1 MKELLPADT
10 IISHYRILAR
20 LGAGSIGEVYLAE
33 DTRLGRHVAL
43 KFLPASYQYD
53 PDRRARFLK
62 EARAASALRSPNIA
76 AIYDIGVHEGASFIA
91 MEYVEGETI
100 ARRLERGPIVIKDV
114 MDIARQVADALD
126 EAHQMRIVHR
136 DIKSSNLMVTERGL
150 VKVLDFG
157 LAKMVE
163 PPQGNLDDEL
173 QPTVALGQQTSLG
186 AVVGTVWYMSPEQAL
201 GKDVDS
207 RSDIFSL
214 GIVIYEMLTGRLPF
228 EGESATAVID
238 LIVHQEPPALA
249 RFNYNVPAELER
261 ITRKCL
267 EKDRER
273 RYQSA
278 RDLLTDLRNL
288 QRDAETGAL
297 STSQIQRQTQAGR
310 GARARKAI
318 DSLAILPFANVSNEP
333 DTDYLSDGI
342 TESIINNLSQ
352 LPKLRVMARST
363 VFRYKGREID
373 PREVGRDLNVRA
385 VLTGRLLQRGELL
398 VIKAELVDAADGSQL
413 WGEQYNRQMAD
424 IFTIEE
430 EISKEISEKLRL
442 KLSGAQ
448 KKRLT
453 KRHTENTK
461 AYHLYL
467 KGRFHWNKRI
477 EEELKKGIQ
486 YFEQAIAVDD
496 DYALAYAGLADSYNI
511 LVSYSALAPKEAF
524 PKAKMA
530 AGRALQIDERLGE
543 AHASMAFVRFG
554 FDWDFGEAELEFKR
568 SIELTPGYAA
578 AHLWHALYL
587 AAMERLDE
595 AETEINHAQELDPLS
610 LPIMT
615 NVGWI
620 HHLSR
625 RYDRAID
632 AYKKALEMEPNFILA
647 RRRLGQTYEQKSMFD
662 EALAEF
668 QRTLAVFAGDTES
681 IAALGHA
688 YAASGRERE
697 AYDIIERLTELG
709 TQRYIPSYFNARIHT
724 ALGQKDQAFEWL
736 EKAYKERYG
745 FLVYLKVEP
754 SFDPLRQD
762 PRFEELAHR
771 VGLQ

>member
-1 MKELLPADT
+1 MIEGNV
-10 IISHYRILAR
+10 SHYRIVKP
-20 LGAGSIGEVYLAE
+20 LGAGGMGEVYLAE
-33 DTRLGRHVAL
+33 DTRLGRQVAL
-43 KFLPASYQYD
+43 KFLPASFQYD

-76 AIYDIGVHEGASFIA
+76 AIYDIGEHEGSSFIA

-100 ARRLERGPIVIKDV
+100 TRRLERGPVAIKDV
-114 MDIARQVADALD
+114 IDIARQVTDALD
-126 EAHQMRIVHR
+126 EAHHLGIIHR

-157 LAKMVE
+157 LAKMIE
-163 PPQGNLDDEL
+163 PAGESGDQDE
-173 QPTVALGQQTSLG
+173 PTVMLGQQTSLG
-186 AVVGTVWYMSPEQAL
+186 TVVGTVWYMSPEQAL

-207 RSDIFSL
+207 RSDLFSL
-214 GIVIYEMLTGRLPF
+214 GIVLYEMITGRLPF
-228 EGESATAVID
+228 EGESTTAVID

-267 EKDRER
+267 EKDRDR
-273 RYQSA
+273 RYQST

-297 STSQIQRQTQAGR
+297 TSSQVRRQTGTTG
-310 GARARKAI
+310 GARSRKAI
-318 DSLAILPFANVSNEP
+318 DSIAILPFANASNDQ

-352 LPKLRVMARST
+352 VPRLRVMARST
-363 VFRYKGREID
+363 VFRYKGREAD

-385 VLTGRLLQRGELL
+385 VLTGRVLNRGELL
-398 VIKAELVDAADGSQL
+398 IIKAELVDALDGSQL

-453 KRHTENTK
+453 KRHTENTT
-461 AYHLYL
+461 AYQLYL

-477 EEELKKGIQ
+477 EEEMKKGIQ
-486 YFEQAIAVDD
+486 YFEQAIAVDPN
-496 DYALAYAGLADSYNI
+496 YALAYAGLSDSYNI

-524 PKAKMA
+524 PKAKA
-530 AGRALQIDERLGE
+530 AAERALELDERLGE
-543 AHASMAFVRFG
+543 AHASLAFVMFG
-554 FDWDFGEAELEFKR
+554 FDWDFEEAEKQFKR
-568 SIELTPGYAA
+568 SIELNPGYAV
-578 AHLWHALYL
+578 AHLWYAVYL
-587 AAMERLDE
+587 VAMERLDE
-595 AETEINHAQELDPLS
+595 AEAEINRAQELDPLS

-625 RYDRAID
+625 RYDKAIE
-632 AYKKALEMEPNFILA
+632 AYKRALEMDPHFILA
-647 RRRLGQTYEQKSMFD
+647 HRRLGQTYEQKRMFD
-662 EALAEF
+662 EAIAEF
-668 QRTLAVFAGDTES
+668 QKTLSIFAGDTES

-688 YAASGRERE
+688 YAASGRRE
-697 AYDIIERLTELG
+697 EALAIIDRLTELG
-709 TQRYIPSYFNARIHT
+709 KQRYIPSSFNAQIHA
-724 ALGQKDQAFEWL
+724 ALGQTDQAFEWL
-736 EKAYKERYG
+736 EKSYEERYG
-745 FLVYLKVEP
+745 FLIYLKVEP
-754 SFDPLRQD
+754 RFDPLRQD
-762 PRFEELAHR
+762 PRFQEIARR
-771 VGLQ
+771 VGLE

>member
-1 MKELLPADT
+1 MIEGT
-10 IISHYRILAR
+10 ISHYRIVKP
-20 LGAGSIGEVYLAE
+20 LGAGGMGEVYLAE
-33 DTRLGRHVAL
+33 DTRLGRQVAL

-76 AIYDIGVHEGASFIA
+76 AIYDIGLHDGASFIA

-100 ARRLERGPIVIKDV
+100 TRRLERGPIAIKDV
-114 MDIARQVADALD
+114 MEIARQVADALD
-126 EAHQMRIVHR
+126 EAHQMGIVHR

-157 LAKMVE
+157 LAKMIDT
-163 PPQGNLDDEL
+163 QSNLDDDV
-173 QPTVALGQQTSLG
+173 QPTVMLGQQTSLG
-186 AVVGTVWYMSPEQAL
+186 AVIGTVWYMSPEQAL

-228 EGESATAVID
+228 EGESATAIID
-238 LIVHQEPPALA
+238 RIVHQEPPALA

-288 QRDAETGAL
+288 QRDAESGAL

-310 GARARKAI
+310 GSRARKAI
-318 DSLAILPFANVSNEP
+318 DSLAILPFANASNEP

-373 PREVGRDLNVRA
+373 PREVGRDLSVRA

-430 EISKEISEKLRL
+430 EISKEISETLRL

-453 KRHTENTK
+453 KRHTENTQ

-477 EEELKKGIQ
+477 EEELRKGIQ
-486 YFEQAIAVDD
+486 YFEQAIAVDA

-524 PKAKMA
+524 PKSKMA
-530 AGRALQIDERLGE
+530 AGRALEIDERLSE

-554 FDWDFGEAELEFKR
+554 FDWDFVEAEREFKR
-568 SIELTPGYAA
+568 AIELTPGYAA
-578 AHLWHALYL
+578 AHLWYAIYL
-587 AAMERLDE
+587 AAMGRLDE
-595 AETEINHAQELDPLS
+595 AETEINRAQELDPLS

-620 HHLSR
+620 DHLSR
-625 RYDRAID
+625 RYDRAIE

-647 RRRLGQTYEQKSMFD
+647 RRRLGHTYEQKAMFD
-662 EALAEF
+662 EAIAEF

-697 AYDIIERLTELG
+697 AYAIIERLTELG

-736 EKAYKERYG
+736 EKAYEERYG
-745 FLVYLKVEP
+745 FLVYLNVEP

-762 PRFEELAHR
+762 PRFKELAHR

>member
-1 MKELLPADT
+1 MIEGNV
-10 IISHYRILAR
+10 SHYRIVKP
-20 LGAGSIGEVYLAE
+20 LGAGGMGEVYLAE
-33 DTRLGRHVAL
+33 DTRLGRQVAL

-76 AIYDIGVHEGASFIA
+76 AIYDIGVHEGSSFIA

-100 ARRLERGPIVIKDV
+100 TRRLERGPIAIKDV
-114 MDIARQVADALD
+114 IEIARQVADALE
-126 EAHQMRIVHR
+126 EAHELGIVHR

-157 LAKMVE
+157 LAKMIE
-163 PPQGNLDDEL
+163 PQGDGSDES
-173 QPTVALGQQTSLG
+173 QPTVMLGQQTSLG
-186 AVVGTVWYMSPEQAL
+186 VVVGTVWYMSPEQAL

-214 GIVIYEMLTGRLPF
+214 GVVIYEMLTGRLPF
-228 EGESATAVID
+228 EGETSTAVVD
-238 LIVHQEPPALA
+238 RIVHQEPPALA

-261 ITRKCL
+261 ITRKCM

-273 RYQSA
+273 RYQST
-278 RDLLTDLRNL
+278 RDLVTDLRNL

-297 STSQIQRQTQAGR
+297 SSSQIQRRTEAGR

-318 DSLAILPFANVSNEP
+318 DSLAILPFANASNDT

-352 LPKLRVMARST
+352 VPRLRVMARST
-363 VFRYKGREID
+363 VFRYKGRESD
-373 PREVGRDLNVRA
+373 PREVGRDLGVRA

-398 VIKAELVDAADGSQL
+398 VIKAELVDAVDGSQL
-413 WGEQYNRQMAD
+413 WGEQYNRKIAD
-424 IFTIEE
+424 LISIEE

-453 KRHTENTK
+453 KRHTENTD
-461 AYHLYL
+461 AYQLYL
-467 KGRFHWNKRI
+467 KGRYHWNKRI

-486 YFEQAIAVDD
+486 YFEQAISVDPS
-496 DYALAYAGLADSYNI
+496 YALAYAGLADSYNI

-524 PKAKMA
+524 PKAKLA
-530 AGRALQIDERLGE
+530 AERALEIDERLGE
-543 AHASMAFVRFG
+543 AHASLAFVRFG
-554 FDWDFGEAELEFKR
+554 FDWDFPEAEREFKR
-568 SIELTPGYAA
+568 SIELNPGYAA
-578 AHLWHALYL
+578 AHQWYAIYL
-587 AAMERLDE
+587 AAVERLEE
-595 AETEINHAQELDPLS
+595 AKTEITRAQDLDPLS

-625 RYDRAID
+625 RYDRAIE
-632 AYKKALEMEPNFILA
+632 AFKKALEMDPYFILA
-647 RRRLGQTYEQKSMFD
+647 RRRLGQSYEQKAMFD
-662 EALAEF
+662 EAIAEF
-668 QRTLAVFAGDTES
+668 QKTLAIFAGDTET

-688 YAASGRERE
+688 YAASGRVAE
-697 AYDIIERLTELG
+697 AHSIIEKLTELG
-709 TQRYIPSYFNARIHT
+709 TQRYIPSYFNARIYT
-724 ALGQKDQAFEWL
+724 ALGQTDQAFEWL
-736 EKAYKERYG
+736 EKAYEERYG
-745 FLVYLKVEP
+745 FLVYMKVEP

-762 PRFEELAHR
+762 SRFLELARR
-771 VGLQ
+771 VGLE

>member
-1 MKELLPADT
+1 MIEGNV
-10 IISHYRILAR
+10 SHYRIVR
-20 LGAGSIGEVYLAE
+20 PLGAGGMGEVYLAE
-33 DTRLGRHVAL
+33 DTRLGRQVAL

-53 PDRRARFLK
+53 PNRRARFLK

-76 AIYDIGVHEGASFIA
+76 AIYDIGVHEGTSFIA

-100 ARRLERGPIVIKDV
+100 TRRLERGPIPIKDV
-114 MDIARQVADALD
+114 IDIARQVADALD
-126 EAHQMRIVHR
+126 EAHELGIVHR

-157 LAKMVE
+157 LAKMID
-163 PPQGNLDDEL
+163 PQGDGSDES
-173 QPTVALGQQTSLG
+173 QPTVMLGQQTSLG
-186 AVVGTVWYMSPEQAL
+186 VVVGTVWYMSPEQAL

-214 GIVIYEMLTGRLPF
+214 GVVIYEMLTGRLPF
-228 EGESATAVID
+228 EGETSTAVVD
-238 LIVHQEPPALA
+238 RIVHQEPPALA

-261 ITRKCL
+261 ITRKCM

-273 RYQSA
+273 RYQST
-278 RDLLTDLRNL
+278 RDLVTDLRNL
-288 QRDAETGAL
+288 QRDADSGAL
-297 STSQIQRQTQAGR
+297 SSSQIQRRTEAGR

-318 DSLAILPFANVSNEP
+318 DSIAILPFANASNEP

-352 LPKLRVMARST
+352 VPKLRVMARST
-363 VFRYKGREID
+363 VFRYKGRESD
-373 PREVGRDLNVRA
+373 PREVGRDLGVRA

-398 VIKAELVDAADGSQL
+398 VIKAELVDAVDGSQL
-413 WGEQYNRQMAD
+413 WGEQYNRKLAD
-424 IFTIEE
+424 IFSIEE

-453 KRHTENTK
+453 KRHTENTE
-461 AYHLYL
+461 AYQLYL
-467 KGRFHWNKRI
+467 KGRFHWNKRT
-477 EEELKKGIQ
+477 EEELRKGIQ
-486 YFEQAIAVDD
+486 YFEQAISVDPS
-496 DYALAYAGLADSYNI
+496 YALAYSGLADSYNI

-524 PKAKMA
+524 PKAKQA
-530 AGRALQIDERLGE
+530 AERALELDERLGE
-543 AHASMAFVRFG
+543 AHASLAFVRFG
-554 FDWDFGEAELEFKR
+554 FDWDFPEAEREFKR
-568 SIELTPGYAA
+568 SIELNPGYAA
-578 AHLWHALYL
+578 AHQWYAIYL
-587 AAMERLDE
+587 AAVERLEE
-595 AETEINHAQELDPLS
+595 AKTETTRAQDLDPLS

-632 AYKKALEMEPNFILA
+632 AYKKAIEMDPYFILA
-647 RRRLGQTYEQKSMFD
+647 RRRLGQSYEQKGMFD
-662 EALAEF
+662 EAIAEF
-668 QRTLAVFAGDTES
+668 QKTLAIFAGDTES

-688 YAASGRERE
+688 YAASGREAE
-697 AYDIIERLTELG
+697 AYDVIEKLTQLG

-724 ALGQKDQAFEWL
+724 ALGQTDKAFQWL
-736 EKAYKERYG
+736 EKAYEERYG
-745 FLVYLKVEP
+745 FLIYMKVEP

-762 PRFEELAHR
+762 PRFLELARR
-771 VGLQ
+771 VGLE